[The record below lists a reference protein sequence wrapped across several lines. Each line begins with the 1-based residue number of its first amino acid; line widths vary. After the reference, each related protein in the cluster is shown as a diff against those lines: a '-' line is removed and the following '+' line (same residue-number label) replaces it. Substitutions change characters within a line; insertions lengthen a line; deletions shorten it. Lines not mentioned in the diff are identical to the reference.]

1 MAFYL
6 LETGTG
12 ESYMSWVSMDSAHLG
27 VFCLVLDF
35 IKAMH
40 AIFLMLFFTMI
51 LNTWIEFIFLLFF

>member
-1 MAFYL
+1 MALYL

-12 ESYMSWVSMDSAHLG
+12 ESYMSCFSMDSAHVG

-40 AIFLMLFFTMI
+40 AMFLMLFFTMI
-51 LNTWIEFIFLLFF
+51 LKTWIEFIFSLF